1 MKQSHQAIMLAV
13 ALSVPMLASAQG
25 VGVHSAAGVL
35 PGDVPTQPANTSPRN
50 YANPDAFSVAST
62 TTTPTTPPPL
72 PGVSRAAPTPS
83 TGSAPSAPAARQ
95 TAAKRNPTPATGS
108 TSPRP
113 AVSAIASF
121 DDVLSEKVTI
131 DVVDMPF
138 SDLLDSLSP
147 SGWRVRTQN
156 IDPATLAQRVDLT
169 AQATRGEVL
178 YELLAQANL
187 TAKPFEGF
195 DTPLL
200 LITRR

>member
-35 PGDVPTQPANTSPRN
+35 PGDVTSRTQASPPN
-50 YANPDAFSVAST
+50 YGNPDAFSVAST
-62 TTTPTTPPPL
+62 TATPTTPPPL
-72 PGVSRAAPTPS
+72 PGASRAAPTPN
-83 TGSAPSAPAARQ
+83 TGSVPSVPAAQQ
-95 TAAKRNPTPATGS
+95 TAPKRSPTPAASS
-108 TSPRP
+108 TSPRRV
-113 AVSAIASF
+113 VSAIASF
-121 DDVLSEKVTI
+121 DDVLSEEVTI
-131 DVVDMPF
+131 DVVDMQF